1 MQPNCVTETVNK
13 LLPDGFS
20 VNNFTCSP
28 ALRAIINVGGCHQ
41 ELLDPSTRWQKKPKW
56 VIETLDKPP
65 HSDIHWKL
73 PPTPLQSHIASAKW
87 VTLAG
92 RKRTVKERKYHTIYM
107 CLSLSRMVLNTGIQ
121 RTNVLNKWAQW
132 NLKPKEIYQSNTD
145 WNLSKQTRYLSC
157 FHLSPSLNIEK
168 THPCYTLGTDKRY
181 VQPFN
186 ADLMLICA
194 RGIIF
199 IFRTSVFAISR
210 KAPSLLQ
217 LICLLINICPQCRLL
232 SHWLP
237 PFHVSCVTTQNFSP
251 LALISISGT
260 RRNSEE
266 VECEMNRHWVQLHR
280 HQNWW

>member
-132 NLKPKEIYQSNTD
+132 NLKPKEIYQSSTD

-157 FHLSPSLNIEK
+157 FHPQVQMLRKHIPATHWAQTNAMFNRLMQTWCLFVQGGLSLFLGPVSLPSQGKPL
-168 THPCYTLGTDKRY
+168 HYFSWSAFF
-181 VQPFN
+181 PFN
-186 ADLMLICA
+186 
-194 RGIIF
+194 
-199 IFRTSVFAISR
+199 
-210 KAPSLLQ
+210 Q
-217 LICLLINICPQCRLL
+217 Y
-232 SHWLP
+232 LP
-237 PFHVSCVTTQNFSP
+237 T
-251 LALISISGT
+251 
-260 RRNSEE
+260 
-266 VECEMNRHWVQLHR
+266 M
-280 HQNWW
+280 

>member
-28 ALRAIINVGGCHQ
+28 ALRAIINVGGCHR

-56 VIETLDKPP
+56 VIETMGKP

-73 PPTPLQSHIASAKW
+73 PPLPLQSHIASAKW

-92 RKRTVKERKYHTIYM
+92 RKRTVQERKYHTIYM

-132 NLKPKEIYQSNTD
+132 NLKPKEIYQSSTD
-145 WNLSKQTRYLSC
+145 WNLSKQRRYLSC
-157 FHLSPSLNIEK
+157 FHLSPSSNIEK

-186 ADLMLICA
+186 ADLVQGGLSLFL
-194 RGIIF
+194 GPV
-199 IFRTSVFAISR
+199 SL
-210 KAPSLLQ
+210 PSQGKPL
-217 LICLLINICPQCRLL
+217 
-232 SHWLP
+232 HY
-237 PFHVSCVTTQNFSP
+237 FSWS
-251 LALISISGT
+251 AF
-260 RRNSEE
+260 
-266 VECEMNRHWVQLHR
+266 
-280 HQNWW
+280 